1 MALGGLMTEQEYNIK
16 REAFRKKA
24 LKLLE
29 EGVIFVDLDS
39 VYIDDE
45 VQVGSGTFIGPCV
58 TLEGKTYI
66 SENCAIYQN
75 SRIVDSKIGNGTTVQ
90 SSTIL
95 SSVIGENTSV
105 GPFAYIRPG
114 SKIGSDCKV
123 GDFVE
128 IKNSTLGDGTKSS
141 HLTYIG
147 DADLGKN
154 INLGCGV
161 VFVNYDGTNKH
172 RSTVGDNAFIGCN
185 SNIVSPVTI
194 GDGAY
199 IAAAT
204 TVTEDVP
211 KDGLAIGRSKQVIKE
226 GWAKEKGLYRKNK

>member
-1 MALGGLMTEQEYNIK
+1 MTVQEYKSK
-16 REAFRKKA
+16 REKFREKA
-24 LKLLE
+24 LALLD
-29 EGVIFVDLDS
+29 EGVLFVDIEN

-45 VQVGSGTFIGPCV
+45 VKIGKGSLIGPCV
-58 TLEGKTYI
+58 TIEGSSVI
-66 SENCAIYQN
+66 GENCAIYQN
-75 SRIVDSKIGNGTTVQ
+75 SRIVDSKIGDGTTVQ
-90 SSTIL
+90 SSVIL
-95 SSVIGENTSV
+95 SGEIGENTSV

-114 SKIGSDCKV
+114 SKIGNDCRV

-161 VFVNYDGTNKH
+161 VFVNYDGSNKH
-172 RSTVGDNAFIGCN
+172 RSTVGDGVFIGCN
-185 SNIVSPVTI
+185 SNIVSPVSI
-194 GDGAY
+194 GDNAY

-211 KDGLAIGRSKQVIKE
+211 EDALAIGRSKQENKAN
-226 GWAKEKGLYRKNK
+226 WAKEKGLYRK

>member
-1 MALGGLMTEQEYNIK
+1 MTVQEYKSK
-16 REAFRKKA
+16 REKFREKA
-24 LKLLE
+24 LALLD
-29 EGVIFVDLDS
+29 EGVLFVDIEN

-45 VQVGSGTFIGPCV
+45 VKIGKGSLIGPCV
-58 TLEGKTYI
+58 TIEGSSVI
-66 SENCAIYQN
+66 GENCAIYQN
-75 SRIVDSKIGNGTTVQ
+75 SRIVDSKIGDGTTVQ
-90 SSTIL
+90 SSVIL
-95 SSVIGENTSV
+95 SGEIGENTSV

-114 SKIGSDCKV
+114 SKIGNDCRV

-161 VFVNYDGTNKH
+161 VFVNYDGSNKH
-172 RSTVGDNAFIGCN
+172 RSTVGDGVFIGCN
-185 SNIVSPVTI
+185 SNIVSPVSI
-194 GDGAY
+194 GDHAY

-211 KDGLAIGRSKQVIKE
+211 EDALAIGRSKQENKAN
-226 GWAKEKGLYRKNK
+226 WAKEKGLYRK